1 MSLVSMQFFTF
12 IAVALIG
19 YYLIPKRFQ
28 WIWLLLFSYV
38 YYISYGI
45 KYVFLY
51 YTLHVLRIFR
61 HCSFIVLVKKLM
73 IIIKNL

>member
-12 IAVALIG
+12 IVVALIG

-38 YYISYGI
+38 YYISYGV
-45 KYVFLY
+45 KYVFFILY
-51 YTLHVLRIFR
+51 TTCVTYFS
-61 HCSFIVLVKKLM
+61 HCLFIVLVKKLM